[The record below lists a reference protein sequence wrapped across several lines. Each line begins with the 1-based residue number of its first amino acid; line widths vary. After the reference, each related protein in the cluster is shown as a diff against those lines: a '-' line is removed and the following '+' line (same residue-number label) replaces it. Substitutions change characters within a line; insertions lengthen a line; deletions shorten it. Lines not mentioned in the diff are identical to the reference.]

1 MFRVLHISDW
11 HADAESFKK
20 ALNREMRE
28 DPRILDAD
36 LIALTGDM
44 VFNTHACFSQ
54 PATEGAYQ
62 RPAFQQ
68 MLDYLDVCF
77 PGIDVV
83 GVRGNH
89 DYFNYGIQGDSWQ
102 GIETFTLSG
111 YKFASIRGVPL
122 HMGSWNDELAESDL
136 DALAQQVPLDTQI
149 LVTHA
154 PPFGILDDTRGDNQ
168 LDHTTRIWN
177 HDDPVPVIMPRNIGS
192 QAFRL
197 LVDRLPDLQL
207 HMFGHVHEQ
216 GCSTQA
222 RKNVVF
228 SNASCGAN
236 FIVLPLAS

>member
-1 MFRVLHISDW
+1 MKVLHISDW
-11 HADAESFKK
+11 HADAESFKL
-20 ALNREMRE
+20 AFNREIRE
-28 DPRILDAD
+28 DPRVLDANVVVMS
-36 LIALTGDM
+36 GDM
-44 VFNTHACFSQ
+44 VFNSYACFKQ
-54 PATEGAYQ
+54 PSLEGSYQ
-62 RPAFQQ
+62 RPAFQE
-68 MLDYLDVCF
+68 MLDYVDVVM
-77 PGIDVV
+77 PGVDIV

-89 DYFNYGIQGDSWQ
+89 DYFNYGIQGDSWE
-102 GIETFTLSG
+102 GANSFNLLG
-111 YKFASIRGVPL
+111 YKWASMRGVPL
-122 HMGSWNDELAESDL
+122 HMGSWNDELAESEL
-136 DALAQQVPLDTQI
+136 DALCKQVPEDTQI

-177 HDDPVPVIMPRNIGS
+177 YDDPAPVIMPNNIGS

-197 LVDRLPDLQL
+197 LVDRLPDLRL